1 MSIFSK
7 VNNVWDNVRSKIDD
21 LGDSIY
27 GVMPSP
33 VQNAVDAVGKPI
45 AGVVNSVANKV
56 DNSIPESVQA
66 LIKLGLTPYAAL
78 VLGSTAAA
86 PVAIPAALGAGPAA
100 AGAAGVAA
108 AGSSSAVAGAGLGSA
123 VGTGLASGIGSGLGS
138 AISGILPAAAG
149 YAGAIDYNQTMRDTN
164 RETNQTNMAIANQ
177 NLGFQRELQDYN
189 KNLQQT
195 IFNREDSSYQ
205 RTVNDMR
212 AAGMSPLAM
221 NGTNGAGEAIAL
233 GAMNNQYQHTPL
245 SNYKSPLDAL
255 AQINPLGVLGQI
267 VNLQSSIEDLQSK
280 RLQNNLASDTYD
292 YNKAKIKAE
301 SLLSQYNQMDSSRR
315 EKFNSAFNLN
325 SSMSEKEKFAQII
338 SKLIGTPLINKD
350 GSPNMNLGSDLDK
363 LLNKLSGSSPVKA
376 AIDSLSSS
384 SKSTSTNKKLQSAP
398 RAQSSKVEPN
408 WREKR
413 GSTWVKNR

>member
-7 VNNVWDNVRSKIDD
+7 VNNVWDNVRGKIDD
-21 LGDSIY
+21 LSDAIY

-33 VQNAVDAVGKPI
+33 IQNAVDKVGKPI
-45 AGVVNSVANKV
+45 AGAVNSVANKV
-56 DNSIPESVQA
+56 DNAIPEQVQA
-66 LIKLGLTPYAAL
+66 LIKLGLTPYAAW

-86 PVAIPAALGAGPAA
+86 PVAIPAALGAGPGAA
-100 AGAAGVAA
+100 AAAAA
-108 AGSSSAVAGAGLGSA
+108 AGSSSVAGSA

-149 YAGAIDYNQTMRDTN
+149 FAGSIDYNQTMRDTN
-164 RETNQTNMAIANQ
+164 KETNATNMAIANQ

-195 IFNREDSSYQ
+195 IFNREDTSYQ

-245 SNYKSPLDAL
+245 SSYKSPLDAL

-267 VNLQSSIEDLQSK
+267 VNLQSSIEDLNSK

-315 EKFNSAFNLN
+315 EKFNSTFNLN

-350 GSPNMNLGSDLDK
+350 GSPNMNLGADLDK

-376 AIDSLSSS
+376 AIDSLTSS
-384 SKSTSTNKKLQSAP
+384 SKSTSINKKLQSAP